1 MKIYK
6 LSIILIICILCLIV
20 SCKKDKDEP
29 GPKVLNQTEAIIGT
43 EGGTVEID
51 ELEITI
57 PEDCFTEDYDLSIKV
72 YDEEDAFTGTR
83 ITYVYQIENFP
94 LYFEDSIQVKLKY
107 SGSTSGDKY
116 IAVGGLQIDGEDFSY
131 SIEEATDSSGCLIYY
146 MTVPLSSSLKNTDD
160 EDLETIIKF
169 LGTVNHTKDIRGHFE
184 LEYQE
189 GNQPPMLDRLV
200 DTLESVYYKYSQLGF
215 NYTYLTQ
222 HDIKTPVSFS
232 TYKNDNCCRREL
244 NALGAVSLVVNPDNL
259 NNNDFP
265 KLSVAL
271 GREFLEV
278 LFSYDIYKK
287 FEYDAK
293 NSDIVSSA
301 NHMIL
306 VAYMIALSSY
316 AEELFVDPGQ
326 RSYYIPMGYQFK
338 GNLFEMGLSPDNETA
353 ESDEQNAE
361 YAGELAAFVKYIA
374 DKWGFNCAKDV
385 IYDMINRNTN
395 LIEAVEYI
403 AYVESEEWLPE
414 FYKDLILG
422 KIYGNE
428 GDFDKT
434 SSIDESDNGMEVS
447 FTKTYN
453 KASCKLFR
461 IGTQNLNVDNNSVMN
476 ITSQESTLAFSLN
489 RNNNT
494 IEFLGEGTS
503 FSVSDLKTLIS
514 ENKDILLAV
523 INTNYVL
530 PGESQIE
537 VTVKIQTNDFL
548 ACKVV
553 YIVISGIT
561 VNGDYTKWTNE
572 DFCSGKTFADE
583 NFHIESSLSI
593 TSVSGTEVTAEKHA
607 DDGYGTE
614 NCYITIIFKDT
625 NYDFINSF
633 NYKETYDVPEETT
646 PIHDEYEC
654 IAGHLEK
661 TNEYSEDDY
670 YSRTFESS
678 SCEYFELVKWIES
691 GHRKPCYEMTATGF
705 DCNDPSISISFH
717 TP

>member
-1 MKIYK
+1 M
-6 LSIILIICILCLIV
+6 ILIICVPGLII
-20 SCKKDKDEP
+20 SCNKDKDDI
-29 GPKVLNQTEAIIGT
+29 GPKVLNQTEAIIGAG
-43 EGGTVEID
+43 GGTVQID
-51 ELEITI
+51 ELEITV

-72 YDEEDAFTGTR
+72 YDEEEAFTGTR
-83 ITYVYQIENFP
+83 ISYVYQIENFP
-94 LYFEDSIQVKLKY
+94 KYFEDSIQIKLKY
-107 SGSTSGDKY
+107 SGSTSGNKY
-116 IAVGGLQIDGEDFSY
+116 IAIGGLQIDGEDFFY
-131 SIEEATDSSGCLIYY
+131 SIEEATDSSGYLIYN

-160 EDLETIIKF
+160 EDLETIVKF
-169 LGTVNHTKDIRGHFE
+169 LAAENHTKDKRNHFK

-200 DTLESVYYKYSQLGF
+200 DTLESIYNKYSQLGF

-222 HDIKTPVSFS
+222 HDIKIPVSFS
-232 TYKNDNCCRREL
+232 TNKNDNCCKREL
-244 NALGAVSLVVNPDNL
+244 NALRAVSIVVNPDNL

-278 LFSYDIYKK
+278 VLSYDIYKK
-287 FEYDAK
+287 FIYDEK
-293 NSDIVSSA
+293 NKDIVSNA

-306 VAYMIALSSY
+306 VAYMIAISSY

-326 RSYYIPMGYQFK
+326 RSYYIPTEYQFK
-338 GNLFEMGLSPDNETA
+338 GNLFEMGLSPDFTTA
-353 ESDEQNAE
+353 ESSEQNAE
-361 YAGELAAFVKYIA
+361 YARELVAFVKYIA
-374 DKWGFNCAKDV
+374 DRWSFDYAKDI

-403 AYVESEEWLPE
+403 AYTESEEWIPE

-422 KIYGNE
+422 KIYGTT

-434 SSIDESDNGMEVS
+434 SSIDESDYGMEVS
-447 FTKTYN
+447 FSKTYN

-461 IGTQNLNVDNNSVMN
+461 IRTENLNVENNAVMN
-476 ITSQESTLAFSLN
+476 ITSQEKTLAFSLN

-503 FSVSDLKTLIS
+503 FSVSDIKTLIN

-523 INTNYVL
+523 INTNYLL
-530 PGESQIE
+530 PGKSQLE
-537 VTVKIQTNDFL
+537 VTAKIQTNDFL

-553 YIVISGIT
+553 YLVISGIN
-561 VNGDYTKWTNE
+561 VDGDFTKWTNE
-572 DFCSGKTFADE
+572 DWCKGRTFTGE
-583 NFHIESSLSI
+583 SFYIESSLSI
-593 TSVSGTEVTAEKHA
+593 TSISGTEVMAEKHV
-607 DDGYGTE
+607 DDGYGTD
-614 NCYITIIFKDT
+614 NCYITITFSDT

-633 NYKETYDVPEETT
+633 HYEETYDVPEETM

-661 TNEYSEDDY
+661 TGEYSEDDY
-670 YSRTFESS
+670 YSRTFETT
-678 SCEYFELVKWIES
+678 SCEYFEMIKWIES
-691 GHRKPCYEMTATGF
+691 GHRWPCYEMTATS
-705 DCNDPSISISFH
+705 CNCIDPSIRISFM

>member
-6 LSIILIICILCLIV
+6 LSIILILCIPCLII
-20 SCKKDKDEP
+20 SCNKDKDEP
-29 GPKVLNQTEAIIGT
+29 GPKVLNQTDAIIGT

-57 PEDCFTEDYDLSIKV
+57 PENCFTEDYDLSIKV
-72 YDEEDAFTGTR
+72 YDEEEAFTGTR
-83 ITYVYQIENFP
+83 ITYIYQIENFP
-94 LYFEDSIQVKLKY
+94 KYFEDSIQIKLKY
-107 SGSTSGDKY
+107 SGSTSGNKY
-116 IAVGGLQIDGEDFSY
+116 IAIGGLQIDGEDFSY
-131 SIEEATDSSGCLIYY
+131 SIEEATDSSGYLIYN
-146 MTVPLSSSLKNTDD
+146 MTVPLLSSLKNTDD
-160 EDLETIIKF
+160 EDLETIVKF
-169 LGTVNHTKDIRGHFE
+169 LGTENHTKDKRNHFK

-200 DTLESVYYKYSQLGF
+200 DTLESVYNKYSQLGF

-232 TYKNDNCCRREL
+232 TYKNDNYCRREL
-244 NALGAVSLVVNPDNL
+244 NALGAVSLVINPDNL
-259 NNNDFP
+259 NDNDFP

-278 LFSYDIYKK
+278 LLSYDIYKK
-287 FEYDAK
+287 FEYDDK
-293 NSDIVSSA
+293 HSDIVSSA

-316 AEELFVDPGQ
+316 AEEQFIDPSQ
-326 RSYYIPMGYQFK
+326 RSYYIPMEYQFK
-338 GNLFEMGLSPDNETA
+338 GNLFEMGLAPDYTTA

-361 YAGELAAFVKYIA
+361 YARELAAFVKYIA
-374 DKWGFNCAKDV
+374 DRWGFKCAKDV

-422 KIYGNE
+422 KIYGTT

-434 SSIDESDNGMEVS
+434 SSIDESGHGTEVS
-447 FTKTYN
+447 FTNTYN

-461 IGTQNLNVDNNSVMN
+461 IGTKDLNVENNSIMN

-489 RNNNT
+489 RNNNI
-494 IEFLGEGTS
+494 IEFLSEGTS

-530 PGESQIE
+530 PGQSQLN
-537 VTVKIQTNDFL
+537 VTAKIQTDNFL

-553 YIVISGIT
+553 YLVISGIT
-561 VNGDYTKWTNE
+561 VKGDFTKWTNE
-572 DFCSGKTFADE
+572 DYCMGRTFADE
-583 NFHIESSLSI
+583 PFHITSSLNI
-593 TSVSGTEVTAEKHA
+593 TSISGTQVTAEKHV

-614 NCYITIIFKDT
+614 NAYITITFKDT

-633 NYKETYDVPEETT
+633 NYEETYDVPEETT

-661 TNEYSEDDY
+661 TGEYSEDDD
-670 YSRTFESS
+670 YSRTFETT
-678 SCEYFELVKWIES
+678 SCEYFELIKWIES
-691 GHRKPCYEMTATGF
+691 GHRKPCYEMTATGH
-705 DCNDPSISISFH
+705 DCIDPSISISIR